1 MLVQIHTRTCYS
13 LLDSMIKIESLVEK
27 AKLFDY
33 NSLVITDK
41 NVMHGY
47 LKFYNL
53 CKNNN
58 IKPVFG
64 LEVTININDLDYSIY
79 LYAKN
84 DDGFYNLSK
93 LSSFISLGNI
103 VTLDNINEFSDNC
116 IVIVPSIDFY
126 FSNIRDNV
134 LLAEELNKINHK
146 FTNLYI
152 GIVNNDVKYNFEYN
166 TLVKECCKTIGIK
179 TIAFNEVFYLEKD
192 DAYAYKILQ
201 GIKQQKT
208 ISSNELIQING
219 RFFRSPY
226 ELQELYEEEDLNNI
240 KKLILECN
248 VNLNLKKTTLPK
260 YITKNNVDSKIYL
273 RKLCEY
279 GLEKRLNY
287 QVSRNYIDRL
297 NHELNVITNMNFE
310 DYFLIVYDFIL
321 FAKKNKIYVGPG
333 RGSAAGSLVAY
344 CLGITHLDPIKY
356 GLLFER
362 FLNPERISMPD
373 IDTDFPDNRR
383 EEVIDYVSKKYGED
397 HVSHI
402 ITFGTMKAKQVIRDV
417 ARVLEFNNYDV
428 DKLAK
433 AIPNDLKV
441 TLSSAYNN
449 SDKFRTVLN
458 SDIKYKELFDLSK
471 KLEGLPRHYSTHA
484 AGLVISKDNL
494 TDIIPCIKLDE
505 MLTTQFTME
514 YLEDL
519 GLIKMDF
526 LGLRNLTI
534 IDEIVQNIRKDDND
548 FDIMKIPLNDDL
560 TYNLIQKC
568 DVLGV
573 FQLESMGMKSLVK
586 KVKPQSLNDI
596 ALTLALYRP
605 GPMQNIPLFLSNRSN
620 PNHIVYPHN
629 DLKDILEETSGII
642 IYQEQIM
649 NIAQKMAGF
658 TLGKADILR
667 KAMSKKKI
675 EQLMSLKDD
684 FIKGCMANNYSQ
696 EISLEIYELILKF
709 ANYGFNKSHSVAYG
723 LIAYQM
729 AYLKANYQ
737 LYFYESLLNSV
748 ISSFDKTS
756 EYINECKR
764 SKTKILGLSIN
775 KSEMYYTIENEA
787 IRFPLLA
794 IKGLGFNSLKTI
806 IDERINK
813 GEYKNYSDFV
823 LRMVHLNISKKIIL
837 AMGSKAGLVKFK
849 YSRISMLAS
858 LDENI
863 VYANLANNDGQMSIG
878 LDILPKP
885 KMIIVK
891 EDAFDR
897 AERERDVLGFY
908 LSSNPIVFKREQY
921 KFNFEYLINLKK
933 LKGYVTGFGVIKK
946 IKTHRTKRNELMAFV
961 SIQDETSDFDL
972 AIMPDLLKKYEKV
985 IKKGNY
991 IVFNGK
997 IGDRNSCLVKE
1008 IKIVE

>member
-1 MLVQIHTRTCYS
+1 
-13 LLDSMIKIESLVEK
+13 
-27 AKLFDY
+27 
-33 NSLVITDK
+33 
-41 NVMHGY
+41 
-47 LKFYNL
+47 
-53 CKNNN
+53 
-58 IKPVFG
+58 
-64 LEVTININDLDYSIY
+64 
-79 LYAKN
+79 
-84 DDGFYNLSK
+84 
-93 LSSFISLGNI
+93 
-103 VTLDNINEFSDNC
+103 
-116 IVIVPSIDFY
+116 
-126 FSNIRDNV
+126 
-134 LLAEELNKINHK
+134 
-146 FTNLYI
+146 
-152 GIVNNDVKYNFEYN
+152 
-166 TLVKECCKTIGIK
+166 
-179 TIAFNEVFYLEKD
+179 
-192 DAYAYKILQ
+192 
-201 GIKQQKT
+201 
-208 ISSNELIQING
+208 
-219 RFFRSPY
+219 
-226 ELQELYEEEDLNNI
+226 
-240 KKLILECN
+240 
-248 VNLNLKKTTLPK
+248 
-260 YITKNNVDSKIYL
+260 
-273 RKLCEY
+273 
-279 GLEKRLNY
+279 
-287 QVSRNYIDRL
+287 
-297 NHELNVITNMNFE
+297 
-310 DYFLIVYDFIL
+310 
-321 FAKKNKIYVGPG
+321 
-333 RGSAAGSLVAY
+333 
-344 CLGITHLDPIKY
+344 
-356 GLLFER
+356 
-362 FLNPERISMPD
+362 
-373 IDTDFPDNRR
+373 
-383 EEVIDYVSKKYGED
+383 
-397 HVSHI
+397 
-402 ITFGTMKAKQVIRDV
+402 
-417 ARVLEFNNYDV
+417 
-428 DKLAK
+428 
-433 AIPNDLKV
+433 V

-823 LRMVHLNISKKIIL
+823 LRMVHLNISKKIMETLIN
-837 AMGSKAGLVKFK
+837 AGALDEFK